1 MRSLFSHDR
10 CPLTPRE
17 DAAEVQLRQSRFGRL
32 ETRPAKLEGGREVA
46 ARDLVRNALRMRPDR
61 IILGEVRGAEA
72 IEMLQAMSTGH
83 DGSLATIHANSARDA
98 FGRLELLLGFGGMA
112 GEVRTLRRYIASS
125 IQVIVHLS
133 RMETGQRREIGE
145 ASCRESVVQDG

>member
-32 ETRPAKLEGGREVA
+32 ETRPANLEGAREVA

-61 IILGEVRGAEA
+61 NILGEVRGAEA

-83 DGSLATIHANSARDA
+83 AGSMATIHANSARDA
-98 FGRLELLLGFGGMA
+98 FGRLEMLLGFGGTA
-112 GEVRTLRRYIASS
+112 GEVRTLRRYIASPS
-125 IQVIVHLS
+125 QEHVYLR
-133 RMETGQRREIGE
+133 RMANGQRRGRAE
-145 ASCRESVVQDG
+145 REG